1 MDDNI
6 NYLHSKEK
14 ELLKNSKDKCFI
26 VTPIGKDNSDERRF
40 AEGITEAVLIPVLN
54 EYKMEVV
61 VAHKISQSGSIN
73 DQIIKHIY
81 EDKLVIANLTGLNPN
96 VMYELGVRYTMRKHT
111 ILICE
116 KGTILPFDII
126 NERTIFYTND
136 IAGSKE
142 LANSLSD
149 MLSKVNYEKVPD
161 NPIYKSLDF
170 ENAMGKIKDEDA
182 TSAILEK
189 LKELISRSE
198 NNIVKEELQS
208 STIFAIK
215 FNKSL
220 EGQSVYTKLHEEI
233 AQKSK
238 GKVKLKEFKINGDA
252 NLGLVKFDFDYSNT
266 YWAYRIIESTLKKIF
281 GPDIETMNI

>member
-6 NYLHSKEK
+6 NYEHQTEK

-61 VAHKISQSGSIN
+61 VAHKISQAGSIN

-142 LANSLSD
+142 LATSLKD
-149 MLSKVNYEKVPD
+149 MLSKVDYEKIPD

-182 TSAILEK
+182 SSAILEK

-198 NNIVKEELQS
+198 NSIEKEEFQS
-208 STIFAIK
+208 SIIFAIK

-220 EGQSVYTKLHEEI
+220 EGQSVYTRLHEEI

-238 GKVKLKEFKINGDA
+238 GKVQLKDFKINGEA
-252 NLGLVKFDFDYSNT
+252 NFGLVKFDFEYNNN
-266 YWAYRIIESTLKKIF
+266 YLAHRIIESTLKRIF
-281 GPDIETMNI
+281 GSDIETMNI